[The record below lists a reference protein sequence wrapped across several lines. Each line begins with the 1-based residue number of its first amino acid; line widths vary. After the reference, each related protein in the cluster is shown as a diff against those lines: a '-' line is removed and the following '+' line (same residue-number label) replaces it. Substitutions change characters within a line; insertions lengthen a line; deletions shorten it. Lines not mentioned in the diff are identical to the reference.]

1 VRGEF
6 SAARL
11 GARQLARDES
21 LLVHAADKVVAVS
34 DYAARDLASEYGIPV
49 PPVVANGVDRAR
61 FRPGPVC
68 VPASG
73 YRVTLDG
80 RGQPVSPT
88 PISDLLSAHE
98 PVAPWVTGAAG
109 CRRLVWVGKITP
121 MKGWDL
127 LEAAVRA
134 LRGIAMVSV
143 LLGHSRALVPVTVD
157 SRHDV
162 TVLQDLD
169 DQDMP
174 SFYRAADWL
183 LSTSRWEGFGLAI
196 AEALACGTPVL
207 LPESLETA
215 RELLPAG
222 GGRTYRDI
230 KHLAAIVSQPDRA
243 EGRLPRRYDWA
254 LNAAQ
259 TLDLYWTL
267 ISGQAPCEC

>member
-1 VRGEF
+1 
-6 SAARL
+6 
-11 GARQLARDES
+11 
-21 LLVHAADKVVAVS
+21 
-34 DYAARDLASEYGIPV
+34 
-49 PPVVANGVDRAR
+49 
-61 FRPGPVC
+61 
-68 VPASG
+68 
-73 YRVTLDG
+73 
-80 RGQPVSPT
+80 
-88 PISDLLSAHE
+88 
-98 PVAPWVTGAAG
+98 
-109 CRRLVWVGKITP
+109 